1 MNAIAAQ
8 ASRFRLTLADG
19 AVWNIMP
26 EDPSSA
32 AVVGRIGEIMMLQEG
47 WRESAQ
53 PIHVRTVGRPGR
65 QSSTNL
71 LQRPIVCT
79 IPPPEDVHLQFL
91 GVLYLAGVLV
101 QMAIRRGG
109 MLVHGALAA
118 SGDTGVVLEGPANAG
133 KTTASGRLPCG
144 MASLCDDST
153 LIIADRRGQYCA
165 HPWPTWSRF
174 LAGSGG
180 GTWQITR
187 HVALRAICFISRQSE
202 SDLVSVS
209 PSWAVGRLVRS
220 NAEAGRSMEH
230 RWDDAERRLARL
242 SALSISCRI
251 VREVP
256 CYQIGV
262 ANGVPG
268 SVRELV

>member
-153 LIIADRRGQYCA
+153 LIIADRYDHKGRWTRRPGSISA
-165 HPWPTWSRF
+165 LP
-174 LAGSGG
+174 GSGRRASYVKMAVGKPETGCRGMAGTACSAAGRMSAGRG
-180 GTWQITR
+180 GKMAPPSGFLSVAWLAPASHDCLSMRWQPLVPPHHWGR
-187 HVALRAICFISRQSE
+187 CHRAI
-202 SDLVSVS
+202 
-209 PSWAVGRLVRS
+209 G
-220 NAEAGRSMEH
+220 
-230 RWDDAERRLARL
+230 
-242 SALSISCRI
+242 
-251 VREVP
+251 
-256 CYQIGV
+256 
-262 ANGVPG
+262 
-268 SVRELV
+268 